1 MSGRRA
7 LAAAA
12 ALAAFVGAATAADTA
27 LRARAACLQGERW
40 LDFAAHPEKRR
51 SILDARLKTRLDE
64 LEKER
69 ADGRLDGDAFARASG
84 LARFQRDR
92 DAAADAPERAY
103 VWFESAAD
111 LFAPPQTR
119 WSARGRAGMAQAR
132 ELWRRQRL
140 ARGLPAEDYRL
151 Q

>member
-12 ALAAFVGAATAADTA
+12 ALAVFVVAATAADTA

-51 SILDARLKTRLDE
+51 AILDARLKARLEELERAHVEGRLSADE
-64 LEKER
+64 L
-69 ADGRLDGDAFARASG
+69 ARESG
-84 LARFQRDR
+84 LARFARDR

-103 VWFESAAD
+103 IWFESAAD

-119 WSARGRAGMAQAR
+119 WSERGRAGMAQAR
-132 ELWRRQRL
+132 ELWRRERL

>member
-1 MSGRRA
+1 MNGRRA
-7 LAAAA
+7 LAAAGV
-12 ALAAFVGAATAADTA
+12 LAVFVGAATAADVA
-27 LRARAACLQGERW
+27 LRARAACRQGERW

-51 SILDARLKTRLDE
+51 ALLDARLTARLNE
-64 LEKER
+64 LDKER
-69 ADGRLDGDAFARASG
+69 ADGRLDADEFSRASG
-84 LARFQRDR
+84 LARFERDR

-111 LFAPPQTR
+111 LFSPPQTR

-132 ELWRRQRL
+132 ELWRRERR
-140 ARGLPAEDYRL
+140 ARGLPVEDYRL